1 MTIRRM
7 EHIGIVVDDLDAAIA
22 FFRELGLVLEG
33 EGQVDGDWV
42 ERIVGLEEVRVEVA
56 MLRTPNGEG
65 RLELARFV
73 SPAHLG
79 AAAKAPANAPGLR
92 HVAFSVA
99 GIDDVVARLQ
109 VHGGDLVGSI
119 ERYRDAYRLC
129 YVRGPAG
136 VIIELVEQLE

>member
-1 MTIRRM
+1 MHGKRRPGRTITPMTIRRM

-73 SPAHLG
+73 SPARREARWRTRPLG
-79 AAAKAPANAPGLR
+79 DG
-92 HVAFSVA
+92 
-99 GIDDVVARLQ
+99 
-109 VHGGDLVGSI
+109 HGPRRS
-119 ERYRDAYRLC
+119 R
-129 YVRGPAG
+129 
-136 VIIELVEQLE
+136 